1 MNTTNT
7 PRWKIWAAAAALFL
21 SGLAVG
27 SVITVA
33 VAGRIIRKNLE
44 TAASGQGNLIER
56 GADRIHARLVKDL
69 ELDATQSTAVR
80 QSLDATTTKLK
91 AVREQTRDEIRQIA
105 RSGFVDIYRQ
115 LTPAQRD
122 EFRRGA
128 RARLERFGFGTDTEA
143 LTAEPAKQ

>member
-1 MNTTNT
+1 MNITIT

-33 VAGRIIRKNLE
+33 VGGRIIRKNLE
-44 TAASGQGNLIER
+44 AAASGQGKLIER
-56 GADRIHARLVKDL
+56 GADRVHARLVKDL
-69 ELDATQSTAVR
+69 DLNAAQSTAVR
-80 QSLDATTTKLK
+80 ACLDTTATKLK
-91 AVREQTRDEIRQIA
+91 AVRETTREEVRQIA

-122 EFRRGA
+122 EFRRNA
-128 RARLERFGFGTDTEA
+128 RARLERFGFGTDTDA
-143 LTAEPAKQ
+143 LTAEPGKQ